1 MTARWLADL
10 DTIPIHDEA
19 SISLVR
25 DWVRKEGAAA
35 GLSEVETGAL
45 VNVASELAHNQL
57 AHATGGC
64 VAVRQLEGRKGVE
77 VIAGD
82 AGQGIADPRAA
93 LRGAGSTEGKS
104 LGVGLSAVCELA
116 DEVDIDVRL
125 REGTCVRAR
134 KLAAP
139 FARERCVGIFGRP
152 IEGERVSGD
161 DATFLREGGELLVA
175 LCDGLGHGPEARE
188 ASSRA
193 VAVIAPSVSLSELF
207 SRANLAL
214 VRTRGAV
221 MSAASIDKA
230 GTVDVALLG
239 NVEAY
244 VCGRSSTRR
253 HVGNA
258 AVLGKHPPKGPLVAR
273 DTLAS
278 AELLVLFS
286 DGLSTRLSL
295 EREDALLHE
304 HPIVVAQALMT
315 RYGTTRD
322 DATVVVVG

>member
-1 MTARWLADL
+1 VESLLTDRWLADL

-25 DWVRKEGAAA
+25 DWVRREGAAA

-57 AHATGGC
+57 GHAAGGR

-77 VIAGD
+77 VIAAD

-93 LRGAGSTEGKS
+93 LRGAGRTEGKS
-104 LGVGLSAVCELA
+104 LGIGLSAVCELA

-161 DATFLREGGELLVA
+161 DATFLRVGGELLVA

-193 VAVIAPSVSLSELF
+193 VAVIA
-207 SRANLAL
+207 L

-230 GTVDVALLG
+230 GTIDVALLG

-258 AVLGKHPPKGPLVAR
+258 AVLGKHPTKGPLVAH

-304 HPIVVAQALMT
+304 HPIVIAQALMT

-322 DATVVVVG
+322 DATVVVVC